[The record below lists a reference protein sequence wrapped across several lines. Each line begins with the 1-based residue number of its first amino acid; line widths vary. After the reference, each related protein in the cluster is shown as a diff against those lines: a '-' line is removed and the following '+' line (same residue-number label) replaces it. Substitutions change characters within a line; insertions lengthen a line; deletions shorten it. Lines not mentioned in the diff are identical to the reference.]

1 MNTTRNLLLA
11 AVAAL
16 SLGAGAGA
24 AMAQSQVPSS
34 NEGAYFL
41 QQHQAAPK
49 ILNGW
54 AGPVQSGSSDIETP
68 RSGFG
73 HVLPFNGNYS
83 VLANPG

>member
-16 SLGAGAGA
+16 SLGAGA

-34 NEGAYFL
+34 NEGAYFP

-73 HVLPFNGNYS
+73 HVLPFNGNYG

>member
-1 MNTTRNLLLA
+1 MNTTRKLLLV
-11 AVAAL
+11 AVSVL
-16 SLGAGAGA
+16 SLGAGA

-34 NEGAYFL
+34 NEGAYFI

-49 ILNGW
+49 VLNGW
-54 AGPVQSGSSDIETP
+54 AGPVQSGSSDVETQS
-68 RSGFG
+68 SGIG